1 MNTNCVPQMFCM
13 YVLFSYKRLYSVLNH
28 NFHFTAMLPRCIK
41 LTGDDKVVEEKY
53 TREVIYFN
61 GDDVNKITPVV

>member
-1 MNTNCVPQMFCM
+1 
-13 YVLFSYKRLYSVLNH
+13 
-28 NFHFTAMLPRCIK
+28 MLPRGIK

-61 GDDVNKITPVV
+61 GEDVDKITSVVWPVV

>member
-1 MNTNCVPQMFCM
+1 
-13 YVLFSYKRLYSVLNH
+13 
-28 NFHFTAMLPRCIK
+28 MLPRGIK

-61 GDDVNKITPVV
+61 GDDVDTITPVV